1 MNIGINL
8 REMGEE
14 LKKKEG
20 KRIIHVMVPCH

>member
-14 LKKKEG
+14 LKKKKE
-20 KRIIHVMVPCH
+20 RIIHVMVPCH